1 MSTHS
6 LDELF
11 DRDGFSRRHIG
22 TLDSAD
28 LNDMLQVIG
37 VESVAALID
46 KTVPEAIRLRAD
58 LPLPSALTETEVTAE
73 LRKIAS
79 MNRPRRSLIGMGY
92 TGTITPPVI
101 RRNVLE
107 NPSWYT
113 SYTPYQPEISQG
125 RLESLLNFQTVI
137 SDLTGLPIANASL
150 LDEATAAAEAM
161 TMARRASKSKSTNFF
176 IHRDTHPQTISVM
189 ATRAEPLGIDLI
201 IGDTSDLQPEDLFGA
216 LFSYPTSTGSIS
228 DWSTQIAAVKAAGAV
243 AIVVTDPL
251 ACVLL
256 TSPGQLGA
264 DIAVGSAQRFGV
276 PMGFVDRTPHSWQQP
291 RLTREVCPVV
301 WLESVPIPK
310 VAPHCVWRCRH
321 ASNIFVV
328 KKQPAIS
335 ARLKLCS
342 PISLVFM
349 QPGTDQRACNEFL
362 VAFNV

>member
-22 TLDSAD
+22 TLDSTD
-28 LNDMLQVIG
+28 LAEMLQVIG
-37 VESVAALID
+37 VGSVAELID
-46 KTVPEAIRLRAD
+46 KTVPEAIRLRTD
-58 LPLPSALTETEVTAE
+58 LPLASALTETEVTAE
-73 LRKIAS
+73 LREIAS

-107 NPSWYT
+107 NPAWYT

-125 RLESLLNFQTVI
+125 RLESLLNFQTMI

-161 TMARRASKSKSTNFF
+161 TMARRASKSKSSKFF
-176 IHRDTHPQTISVM
+176 VHEDTHPQTISVM
-189 ATRAEPLGIDLI
+189 ATRAEPLDIELI
-201 IGDTSDLQPEDLFGA
+201 IGGDDALQPVDVFGA

-228 DWSTQIAAVKAAGAV
+228 DWSTQIAAVKATGGVAV
-243 AIVVTDPL
+243 VVTDPL

-256 TSPGQLGA
+256 ASPAQLGA
-264 DIAVGSAQRFGV
+264 DIAVGSWQRPRRMRGV
-276 PMGFVDRTPHSWQQP
+276 CLDDWS
-291 RLTREVCPVV
+291 
-301 WLESVPIPK
+301 ESVPIPK
-310 VAPHCVWRCRH
+310 VDPHCVWLCKLV
-321 ASNIFVV
+321 SNIFVA
-328 KKQPAIS
+328 KKQQATS
-335 ARLKLCS
+335 ALLKHCW

-349 QPGTDQRACNEFL
+349 RPGTDQWACIEL
-362 VAFNV
+362 PSAFNV